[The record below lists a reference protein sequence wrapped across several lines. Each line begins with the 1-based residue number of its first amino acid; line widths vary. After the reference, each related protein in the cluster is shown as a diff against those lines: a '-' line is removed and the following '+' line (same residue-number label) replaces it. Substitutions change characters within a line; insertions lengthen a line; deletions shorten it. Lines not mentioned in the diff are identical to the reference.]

1 MFTRKQWLT
10 ISLIL
15 VCIGAVG
22 AINILLNGEHVMGNT
37 NQVPWGIL
45 IAGYVFFAASSTGVG
60 LISSLGHVFGI
71 KRFELLGKRALLI
84 SIILLLCG
92 FGVLALELANPLNMI
107 YILLSPNIKSPIWW
121 MGALYGLYL
130 LLLFA
135 EFYYSL
141 KEDHKKVKPIAN
153 IALITKL
160 AAVSNLGVIFG
171 MLHSRPF
178 WQGPYYS
185 LYMILTA
192 ILSGAAILSI
202 AFYFVGQKG
211 RQVVYQGEN
220 ILINLG
226 KILAGALFIT
236 AIFTFWKILTSLYG
250 GIPGKSEA
258 AIALLVGP
266 LGLKFWVMEIILGIF
281 LPLFIL
287 IKYSFQP
294 QKVMFASILTML
306 GVLFMRLDFVL
317 SGQII
322 PLELIEGLQITGY
335 NPYVPGWSEWA
346 LIVGAIGATIFL
358 YMLGEKKFN
367 LDVIVDNHEHQE
379 NLASTKTTL
388 VKVEA

>member
-1 MFTRKQWLT
+1 MFVKKKWLT
-10 ISLIL
+10 ISLVL
-15 VCIGAVG
+15 VCIGALG
-22 AINILLNGEHVMGNT
+22 AINILLNGEHVMGNN

-71 KRFELLGKRALLI
+71 KRFESLGKRALLA
-84 SIILLLCG
+84 SIILLLCA

-160 AAVSNLGVIFG
+160 AAVSNLGVVFG

-178 WQGPYYS
+178 WQGPYFS

-202 AFYFVGQKG
+202 IFYFVNQKSN
-211 RQVVYQGEN
+211 QADYQGEN
-220 ILINLG
+220 IVRNLG

-236 AIFTFWKILTSLYG
+236 VIFTFWKILTSLYG
-250 GIPGKSEA
+250 GTPGKSEA
-258 AIALLVGP
+258 AFALLVGP
-266 LGLKFWVMEIILGIF
+266 LGIKFWVMEIILGTII
-281 LPLFIL
+281 PLFLL
-287 IKYSFQP
+287 IRYSFQSE
-294 QKVMFASILTML
+294 KVMFASILTLL
-306 GVLFMRLDFVL
+306 GVMFMRMDFVL
-317 SGQII
+317 NGQII
-322 PLELIEGLQITGY
+322 PLEIIEGLKITGY

-346 LIVGAIGATIFL
+346 LILGAIGVTILL
-358 YMLGEKKFN
+358 YILGEKEFY
-367 LDVIVDNHEHQE
+367 LDVVVDNHHYQE
-379 NLASTKTTL
+379 NKMI
-388 VKVEA
+388 